1 MFDFKKVL
9 NKLKNMQTEV
19 VTNSNG
25 TAVKFSD
32 GTMICTLNIAVMD
45 QAIDTKYGD
54 TALYYKTRDWTF
66 PVAFTERPSVVCS
79 MFKWGTGGSWGGV
92 YSINSNANATLI
104 GYDFYSRAAGT
115 NVNIS
120 AIAIR

>member
-25 TAVKFSD
+25 TAVKFAD
-32 GTMICTLNIAVMD
+32 GTMICTLNIAVTD

-54 TALYYKTRDWTF
+54 ISLYYKTRDWTF

-79 MFKWGTGGSWGGV
+79 MFKWGTSGSWGGV
-92 YSINSNANATLI
+92 YSINSNASATLI

-115 NVNIS
+115 TVNIS